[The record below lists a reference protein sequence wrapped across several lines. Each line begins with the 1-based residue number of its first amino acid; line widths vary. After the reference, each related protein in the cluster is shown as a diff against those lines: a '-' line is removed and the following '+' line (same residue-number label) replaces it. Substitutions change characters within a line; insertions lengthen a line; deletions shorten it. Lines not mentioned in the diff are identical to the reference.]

1 MIMTKATNLEILL
14 SILFIAPLSSENLL
28 DIYNEALQNDPTY
41 RAAEY
46 SYLADK
52 EIVVQGRAALL
63 PSLTLSGSTNWNEYY
78 QDKQLQQQYN
88 SFSSSARITQP
99 LFRLDTWFQFR
110 QSRSLTDAAEAD
122 FAYEQQNLLV
132 RTAEL
137 YFGVLRAIDNLNA
150 AISEEKAI
158 KKQLDQAQQRFE
170 VGLSAITGVQEAQLA
185 FDLSKASRINIE
197 GNLFSSRE
205 ALNALI
211 GREIFSL
218 SELGDS
224 LVVSNPSPVSKEKWV
239 ELALTNNFQLKAS
252 YLRKKAA
259 KNSARSAASN
269 HLPKIDIVGSE
280 SESETNQYNYEGF
293 SINGQG
299 IPVPE
304 VTGRRNFAIQF
315 SMPLFQGG
323 AVSSKRKQAYLKYD
337 QASENTL
344 FTERKVIQEVRS
356 QYSNVLTLVANVT
369 AQTQAVKSATSALEA
384 TQVGYK
390 VGTRNVVDL
399 LQAEKN
405 LYSAEKNL
413 SNAKYDYILS
423 NLKLLL
429 ASGTISP
436 SEILSINS
444 LLD

>member
-1 MIMTKATNLEILL
+1 MTKATNLKILL
-14 SILFIAPLSSENLL
+14 SILFITPVSSENLL

-110 QSRSLTDAAEAD
+110 QARSLTDAAEAD

-132 RTAEL
+132 RTADL
-137 YFGVLRAIDNLNA
+137 YFGVLRAVDNLNA

-197 GNLFSSRE
+197 GKLFSSRE

-269 HLPKIDIVGSE
+269 HLPKIDIVGTE
-280 SESETNQYNYEGF
+280 SESETNQFNYEGLNF
-293 SINGQG
+293 NGQG
-299 IPVPE
+299 IPVPAI
-304 VTGRRNFAIQF
+304 TGRRNFGIQF

-337 QASENTL
+337 QATENTL
-344 FTERKVIQEVRS
+344 FAERKVIQEVRS

-423 NLKLLL
+423 NLRLLL

-436 SEILSINS
+436 SEIISINS
-444 LLD
+444 LLN

>member
-1 MIMTKATNLEILL
+1 MTKATNLKILL
-14 SILFIAPLSSENLL
+14 SILFITPVSSENLL

-110 QSRSLTDAAEAD
+110 QARSLTDAAEAD

-132 RTAEL
+132 RTADL

-197 GNLFSSRE
+197 GKLFSSRE

-218 SELGDS
+218 SELGDT

-269 HLPKIDIVGSE
+269 HLPKIDIVGTE
-280 SESETNQYNYEGF
+280 SESETNQFNYEGLNF
-293 SINGQG
+293 NGQG
-299 IPVPE
+299 IPVPAI
-304 VTGRRNFAIQF
+304 TGRRNFGIQF

-337 QASENTL
+337 QATENTL
-344 FTERKVIQEVRS
+344 FAERKVIQEVRS

-423 NLKLLL
+423 NLRLLL

-436 SEILSINS
+436 SEIISINS
-444 LLD
+444 LLN